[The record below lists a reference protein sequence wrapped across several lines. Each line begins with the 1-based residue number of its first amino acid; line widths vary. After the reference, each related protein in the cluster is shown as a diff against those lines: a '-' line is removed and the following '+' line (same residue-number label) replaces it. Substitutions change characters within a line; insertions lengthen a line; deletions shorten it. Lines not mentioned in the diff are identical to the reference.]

1 VPVCPK
7 ATGVRLLM
15 VNNAVV
21 NSKSRNFI
29 AKLRFSA
36 RGGPVSQLY
45 ALAQLV
51 FRTIP

>member
-1 VPVCPK
+1 
-7 ATGVRLLM
+7 VRVLR
-15 VNNAVV
+15 VNNAAV

-36 RGGPVSQLY
+36 PGGPVLQLY